1 MYPPKHTLA
10 RGDTD
15 LRVNRA
21 HEHIDLHVF
30 NGSQEAS
37 EGGDTDLRVN
47 RAHGHID
54 LHVFRGP
61 QTYRKEGDTDLRVNR
76 AHGYLDLHRN
86 KGPITLSGIGQGRR
100 GAKPLALPA
109 SSL

>member
-1 MYPPKHTLA
+1 MSTSIYTGFKAPKTCWGMYPSKHILA
-10 RGDTD
+10 LGDTD
-15 LRVNRA
+15 LHVNRA

-76 AHGYLDLHRN
+76 VHGYFDLHRN
-86 KGPITLSGIGQGRR
+86 DGPM
-100 GAKPLALPA
+100 A
-109 SSL
+109 

>member
-15 LRVNRA
+15 LRVNRP
-21 HEHIDLHVF
+21 HGHPDLHVF

-47 RAHGHID
+47 RAHGHIV

-76 AHGYLDLHRN
+76 VHGYLDLHRN
-86 KGPITLSGIGQGRR
+86 EGPMGPSQLGQARG
-100 GAKPLALPA
+100 GAKPLAVPA

>member
-10 RGDTD
+10 RGGAD

-21 HEHIDLHVF
+21 HEHIDLHV
-30 NGSQEAS
+30 NKGSQEAS

-76 AHGYLDLHRN
+76 VHGYLDLHRHE
-86 KGPITLSGIGQGRR
+86 GPMALSVGGQSRR
-100 GAKPLALPA
+100 GAKPLPVPA
-109 SSL
+109 SNL

>member
-54 LHVFRGP
+54 LDVFRGP

-76 AHGYLDLHRN
+76 VHGYLDLHRN
-86 KGPITLSGIGQGRR
+86 EGPMASSHVGQAHE
-100 GAKPLALPA
+100 GAKPLPVPA